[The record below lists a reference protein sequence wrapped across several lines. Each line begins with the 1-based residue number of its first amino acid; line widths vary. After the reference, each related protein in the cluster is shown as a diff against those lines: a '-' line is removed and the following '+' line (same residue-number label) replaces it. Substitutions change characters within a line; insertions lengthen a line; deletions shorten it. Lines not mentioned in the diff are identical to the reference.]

1 METIKF
7 SFQTVLMTM
16 LAFLCVA
23 MCMMCTSCSS
33 GDDDLPEPTPAPV
46 ENVAKHRIRVS
57 IYSTMDDLWKV
68 DGCVWG
74 TASMSAKSNPELKL
88 DFPDVGGYAKYISE
102 YDRDSY
108 DRNQPAVLFY
118 GATDFRVTSVQDCE
132 YLTVNFGALSTN
144 LSGDYSNEI
153 LWVKLE
159 GYVDGVL
166 TNKLEKEIT
175 GDHNIYVVFSSVP
188 RDGDYC
194 NVTDIYDIC
203 K

>member
-1 METIKF
+1 M
-7 SFQTVLMTM
+7 VAAVCMTF
-16 LAFLCVA
+16 AACG
-23 MCMMCTSCSS
+23 
-33 GDDDLPEPTPAPV
+33 GDSDNDDLPEPAPV
-46 ENVAKHRIRVS
+46 ENVAKHRIRIS
-57 IYSTMDDLWKV
+57 IYSSMDDLWKV

-74 TASMSAKSNPELKL
+74 TAPMSEKSNPELKL

-132 YLTVNFGALSTN
+132 YLTATIGALSTN

-175 GDHNIYVVFSSVP
+175 GDHNVYIVFSSMP
-188 RDGDYC
+188 REGDYC